1 MRVANAPC
9 SFGVDE
15 IIVDDAWMPTP
26 DQVLDLIAEL
36 DFQGTE
42 LGPPGW
48 MGTGDKVRAALGR
61 RNLELVGAFLPL
73 HFSRA
78 EKFTADQDWLR
89 ESLALLRD
97 ATPDGSRPFAILA
110 DHFDEPVRQAFA
122 GRIPDHPEAAL
133 PPDRF
138 RLLVDNLHRAA
149 DICRAAG
156 FEPVVHPHAG
166 TYIETHDEV
175 TRVLDAMDPAL
186 LGLCLDT
193 GHARFGG
200 SDPVELVDTFHHLI
214 RHVHAKDCRTAVL
227 DAVARE
233 GKGMEEALVQGAF
246 VELGSGDSGIA
257 SVVDALRRHDYGG
270 WLVVEQDRFLFATD
284 TLETLRESNR
294 RNRDFLRG
302 LGI

>member
-48 MGTGDKVRAALGR
+48 MGTGDEVRAALAG

-122 GRIPDHPEAAL
+122 GRIPDQPEAAL

-200 SDPVELVDTFHHLI
+200 SDPVELVDTYHQLI

-233 GKGMEEALVQGAF
+233 GKGMEAALVQGAF

-257 SVVDALRRHDYGG
+257 SVVDALRRHDYDG